1 MNIAIPWESTEAALI
16 WVSAL
21 LTLCIFSFLYRDNI
35 FYRFAEHLFVGVSAG
50 YLIALTWHNQ
60 IYPNLMRPLF
70 VEGNLLYII
79 PLVFALCYF
88 TRFIPKLAYLV
99 RLPIAFV
106 IGWGSGVAIPAVF
119 QRDILRQTQGTLL
132 VPDAFARWDTG
143 LWAIVVLVGVICTL
157 IYFFFSRE
165 RKGILKPTANI
176 GIIFLMLG
184 FGASFG
190 YTVMARISLL
200 IGRFQFLL
208 GDWLGIIR

>member
-1 MNIAIPWESTEAALI
+1 MNISPDPWVWLAAF
-16 WVSAL
+16 

-35 FYRFAEHLFVGVSAG
+35 LYRFAEHLFVGVSAG
-50 YLIALTWHNQ
+50 YLVALTWHNQ
-60 IYPNLMRPLF
+60 IYPNLYVPLF
-70 VEGNLLYII
+70 IEGNLFYII
-79 PLVFALCYF
+79 PLAFALCYF
-88 TRFIPKLAYLV
+88 ARFVPRLNHLI

-106 IGWGSGVAIPAVF
+106 LGWGSGVAIPAFF

-132 VPDAFARWDTG
+132 VHNAFTRWDSG
-143 LWAIVVLVGVICTL
+143 LWAVVILVGVTSTL

-165 RKGILKPTANI
+165 RRGIIKPTANL
-176 GIIFLMLG
+176 GVIFIMLG

-200 IGRFQFLL
+200 IGRLQFLL